1 MNPPTEDATTT
12 PDADAEH
19 WSLGEDEGVAQM
31 LRALTS
37 SIGALHIGWRGT
49 ATAQNP
55 EGGVMLELPALPIVM
70 IGGLFLNAMRDLRI
84 RAGLTTVHNSPWTLR
99 APPPVIRVQQ
109 VATALLA
116 MQGAAGGAAGAAAEP
131 RARRLFPDEPPAA
144 S

>member
-12 PDADAEH
+12 PAAAEH
-19 WSLGEDEGVAQM
+19 WSLREDEGVAQM

-37 SIGALHIGWRGT
+37 SIGALHIGLRVT

-55 EGGVMLELPALPIVM
+55 DGGVMLELPALPSAM
-70 IGGLFLNAMRDLRI
+70 IGDLFLNAMRDLRSA
-84 RAGLTTVHNSPWTLR
+84 AGLTTAHNSPWTLR
-99 APPPVIRVQQ
+99 VAPPVIRVQQ

-116 MQGAAGGAAGAAAEP
+116 MQGAAGGAAGAAGAP
-131 RARRLFPDEPPAA
+131 KRRLFPDEPPAA